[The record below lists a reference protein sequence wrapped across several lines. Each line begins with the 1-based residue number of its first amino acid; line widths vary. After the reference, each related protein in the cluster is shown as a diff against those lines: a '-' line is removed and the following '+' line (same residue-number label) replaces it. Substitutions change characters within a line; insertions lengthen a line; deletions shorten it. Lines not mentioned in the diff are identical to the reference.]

1 MKFFG
6 LQQQQWIIC
15 PTKPFKHSLF
25 CSSQIHESLGL
36 SRSRGQEH
44 NKVMVRVAAVIP
56 EKESVEKLSI
66 LNSKDDR
73 AST

>member
-6 LQQQQWIIC
+6 PQQQQQIIC

-25 CSSQIHESLGL
+25 FSSQMHESLGL

-44 NKVMVRVAAVIP
+44 NKVMARIEVVIP